1 MSGFSPGH
9 PSDRAGGR
17 TPEPVQERGQTG
29 TGVSV
34 GSKATGRVGSWGLG
48 CPSGQGVEAE
58 PKHFKPWE
66 DVVLK
71 NKMSMG
77 PLFHGRGKTSV
88 SLTPPPQRN
97 SGWIHD
103 LAVSVGGA
111 MRRARQMGTTGQSAG
126 EPPGAR
132 GRDPGLAA
140 PIRCGPRD
148 LAKATGP
155 LRLLS
160 SPVRRNNGGTTRT
173 INELPA
179 VSAAKM
185 ARLLRRELPLL

>member
-88 SLTPPPQRN
+88 SLTPPTTEFRMDQRFGSERGGGYEKSTADGHHRAERRGASWSPR
-97 SGWIHD
+97 SGSGPGCAHQVWPP
-103 LAVSVGGA
+103 
-111 MRRARQMGTTGQSAG
+111 RPGQGHWAPA
-126 EPPGAR
+126 PPV
-132 GRDPGLAA
+132 L
-140 PIRCGPRD
+140 
-148 LAKATGP
+148 
-155 LRLLS
+155 
-160 SPVRRNNGGTTRT
+160 TRT
-173 INELPA
+173 VE
-179 VSAAKM
+179 
-185 ARLLRRELPLL
+185 